1 MNDGILIACIGNIFF
16 GDDGFGVEV
25 ARALAS
31 TCLPK
36 GIEVRDY
43 GIRGLD
49 LTYALL
55 EPWKAV
61 IFVDAV
67 CRGAQPGTVSLLQPA
82 GAHRDEARSTG
93 LDPHALDPVQVL
105 ASARSLGTV
114 TAEIYILAC
123 EPRDLGDELEGRM
136 GLSPEATAAVP
147 EATKMVKELAFELLR
162 SLEQVGTAD

>member
-1 MNDGILIACIGNIFF
+1 MTEQILIACIGNIFF

-67 CRGAQPGTVSLLQPA
+67 SRGAAPGTLYTLQPRDRE
-82 GAHRDEARSTG
+82 GATASAG
-93 LDPHALDPVQVL
+93 LDPHALNPVQVL
-105 ASARSLGTV
+105 AAARSLGRV
-114 TAEIYILAC
+114 TAEIYIVAC
-123 EPRDLGDELEGRM
+123 EPRDLGDEVEGRM
-136 GLSPEATAAVP
+136 GLSPEVTAAIP
-147 EATKMVKELAFELLR
+147 EAVRMVKGLALDLLR
-162 SLEQVGTAD
+162 MERVGTEV